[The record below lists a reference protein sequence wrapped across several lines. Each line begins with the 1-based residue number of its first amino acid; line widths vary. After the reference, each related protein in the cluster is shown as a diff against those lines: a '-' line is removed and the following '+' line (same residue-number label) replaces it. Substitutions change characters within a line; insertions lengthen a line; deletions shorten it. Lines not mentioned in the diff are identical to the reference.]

1 MTNARETDMTG
12 GPGAQ
17 DASASE
23 LVKQLSEQ
31 TSRLVQQE
39 MELAKVELAEKGK
52 QAGIG
57 AGLFGG
63 AGVFGLYALG
73 ALTAAAIA
81 ALSLAMDTWLAALI
95 VAVIW
100 AAVAGVMALL
110 GKTRMQKSTP
120 PVPEQSVESV
130 KEDVQWTKTS
140 AQRGRR

>member
-1 MTNARETDMTG
+1 VSSAG
-12 GPGAQ
+12 SPGVQ

-81 ALSLAMDTWLAALI
+81 ALGLAMDTWLAALI

-110 GKTRMQKSTP
+110 GRTRMQKGTP
-120 PVPEQSVESV
+120 PIPEQSVESV
-130 KEDVQWTKTS
+130 KEDVEWTKAS